1 MFWQCRILLSLQMQ
15 AIAMNLWSYGMPCD
29 WPKPGFLHGTLVQ
42 VAHLPKISRHST
54 AHHKVCKC
62 KSCQWVVKFEISN
75 PTFQTAS
82 RDVLAVCT
90 GPVLPQSGSGRT
102 RKTSCFRLRD
112 TQQTCNKKQS
122 IPKMPS
128 AISFTGTC
136 TVSLPGMNPVSLYKI
151 QYINAPPVDPVPTI
165 RKTMHLCRYRPCRCH
180 GAESAS
186 KRCQV

>member
-1 MFWQCRILLSLQMQ
+1 M
-15 AIAMNLWSYGMPCD
+15 
-29 WPKPGFLHGTLVQ
+29 Q

-54 AHHKVCKC
+54 AHHKDV
-62 KSCQWVVKFEISN
+62 QVQERVVKLETSN

-90 GPVLPQSGSGRT
+90 GLLPQSGSGRT
-102 RKTSCFRLRD
+102 RKTRCFRLRD
-112 TQQTCNKKQS
+112 TRQTSNKK
-122 IPKMPS
+122 PKMPS
-128 AISFTGTC
+128 AISFTVAWS
-136 TVSLPGMNPVSLYKI
+136 VSLPGMNPVALYNI
-151 QYINAPPVDPVPTI
+151 QYINAPPVPVDPVPTI